1 MNQFMTLTE
10 NRKAPVV
17 VVYTTKNDLVDSFL
31 VYYRQQDITS
41 VLHESDLREIEIQC
55 DMHYQEQP

>member
-17 VVYTTKNDLVDSFL
+17 VVYTTKNDLVNSFL
-31 VYYRQQDITS
+31 VYYRSQDITS
-41 VLHESDLREIEIQC
+41 VLHENDLREIEIQC
-55 DMHYQEQP
+55 DMHLGSQ

>member
-17 VVYTTKNDLVDSFL
+17 VIYTTKDDLVDSFL
-31 VYYRQQDITS
+31 VYYRSQDITS
-41 VLHESDLREIEIQC
+41 VLHENDLREIEIQC
-55 DMHYQEQP
+55 DMHYQGQP